1 MVKSMK
7 KLLRYSLIFIV
18 VIGLAGV
25 VAYKWI
31 EYNFNQLA
39 KSEVT
44 SLQLS
49 SVSDGEYKGTYQ
61 SFPIDVEVN
70 VTVVDHKITTIDL
83 IKHVTGQGQS
93 AEGILDE
100 VVKQNSIDVD
110 VISGATY
117 SSKVILQAISNALNN
132 KN

>member
-1 MVKSMK
+1 MK
-7 KLLRYSLIFIV
+7 KLLRYSLIFII

-70 VTVVDHKITTIDL
+70 VTVVDHKITSIDL

>member
-7 KLLRYSLIFIV
+7 KLIRYSLIFIV
-18 VIGLAGV
+18 VVGLVGF
-25 VAYKWI
+25 VAFKWI
-31 EYNFNQLA
+31 ENNFNQLA
-39 KSEVT
+39 KSEVEDV
-44 SLQLS
+44 QLS
-49 SVSDGEYKGTYQ
+49 SISDGEYNGVYQ

-70 VTVVDHKITTIDL
+70 VIVLDHKITKIDL

-93 AEGILDE
+93 AEEILDD

-117 SSKVILQAISNALNN
+117 SSKVILQAISNALNRQ
-132 KN
+132 